1 MRNNNTTRNNS
12 SVCARVLFSFLIFFV
27 FFLCVCVFCQLFKH
41 SRVRKVKFC
50 GLVIDMIDVS
60 FLLKKKKENIFSHQK
75 NRVRHHRSDAKKLS
89 SLIILSL
96 DSLEYNPHSKH
107 SKRSSSRGI

>member
-1 MRNNNTTRNNS
+1 MRNNNNTRNNS

-60 FLLKKKKENIFSHQK
+60 FLLKKKERKYL
-75 NRVRHHRSDAKKLS
+75 LS
-89 SLIILSL
+89 SKKS
-96 DSLEYNPHSKH
+96 
-107 SKRSSSRGI
+107 RASSSI